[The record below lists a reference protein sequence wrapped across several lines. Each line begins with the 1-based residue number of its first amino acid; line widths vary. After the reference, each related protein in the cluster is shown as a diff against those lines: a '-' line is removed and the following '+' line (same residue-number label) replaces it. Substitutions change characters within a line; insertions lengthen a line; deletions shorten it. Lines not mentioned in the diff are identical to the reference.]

1 MTFNEA
7 MKELL
12 AGKRVRNTTWPKG
25 VYLFNK
31 ENGDVLIRMTDGSF
45 QHYVLNKYSMTCNWE
60 YYGIKEGTLLKNED
74 GDSFRVVLNSHGD
87 SDVISLNSWVSLGVV
102 ETEDKLEALA
112 HKYHL
117 EIVSEQE
124 NQL

>member
-1 MTFNEA
+1 MKFNEA

-12 AGKRVRNTTWPKG
+12 AGKRVRNTEWPTDAYIY
-25 VYLFNK
+25 VK
-31 ENGDVLIRMTDGSF
+31 EINGDVLAKMADGSIKP
-45 QHYVLNKYSMTCNWE
+45 YVLNRCSMIGDWE
-60 YYGIKEGTLLKNED
+60 HYGIKEGTLLKNED

-102 ETEDKLEALA
+102 ETEDKLEVLA

-117 EIVSEQE
+117 KVVSE
-124 NQL
+124 

>member
-12 AGKRVRNTTWPKG
+12 AGKRVRNTIWPKG

-45 QHYVLNKYSMTCNWE
+45 QHYLLNKYSMTCNWE

-102 ETEDKLEALA
+102 ETEDKLETLA

-117 EIVSEQE
+117 EIVSE
-124 NQL
+124 